1 MQRTVFYISDGT
13 AITAE
18 TLGHALLTQFQNV
31 KIQQLRLPF
40 VDSAKKAAAAAAE
53 INSAAEKNGEPP
65 VVFNTIVDTH
75 LSIILKSSNGEFID
89 LLGTFLGPL
98 AKILGTKPQ
107 PRVGYAHGVG
117 DERVY
122 ESRIEATNYALSHDD
137 GVSTNFNNADMVLV
151 GVSRSGKTPT
161 CLYMA
166 LHYGVKAANYPL
178 TGAELDAPQLPKFLR
193 VHKKKIFGLT
203 IEPERLAAIR
213 ETRKPGS
220 RYASVKQCRYEVAA
234 VESLLRQEG
243 IPIQTTTHASIEE
256 IASRVMQHMGLQREL
271 F

>member
-18 TLGHALLTQFQNV
+18 TLGHALLTQFRDIEFRQV
-31 KIQQLRLPF
+31 RLPF
-40 VDSAKKAAAAAAE
+40 VDSEQKVVSAAADINAAAE
-53 INSAAEKNGEPP
+53 KDGRTPI
-65 VVFNTIVDTH
+65 VFNTIVDAR
-75 LSIILKSSNGEFID
+75 LSEILEGSNGEFID
-89 LLGTFLGPL
+89 LLGTFMQPL
-98 AKILGTKPQ
+98 ADILGSEPK
-107 PRVGYAHGVG
+107 PRVGHAHGVG
-117 DERVY
+117 DQLVY
-122 ESRIEATNYALSHDD
+122 ESRIEATNYALNHDD
-137 GVSTNFNNADMVLV
+137 GISISFDHADLILV

-193 VHKKKIFGLT
+193 AHKKKIFGLT

-220 RYASVKQCRYEVAA
+220 RYASVKRCRYEVAA

-243 IPIQTTTHASIEE
+243 IPIQTTTHSSIEE
-256 IASRVMQHMGLQREL
+256 IAGRVMQHMGLQREL